1 MNPSEY
7 KRQKIKRIVLL
18 VLAIFLILIG
28 WSSPLLMI
36 IDFIPDELSLMCGG
50 VALIGVGSLIILLI
64 STGEI

>member
-7 KRQKIKRIVLL
+7 KRQKNKRRVLL
-18 VLAIFLILIG
+18 VLAVILIFIG

-36 IDFIPDELSLMCGG
+36 IDFLPDEISLMCGG